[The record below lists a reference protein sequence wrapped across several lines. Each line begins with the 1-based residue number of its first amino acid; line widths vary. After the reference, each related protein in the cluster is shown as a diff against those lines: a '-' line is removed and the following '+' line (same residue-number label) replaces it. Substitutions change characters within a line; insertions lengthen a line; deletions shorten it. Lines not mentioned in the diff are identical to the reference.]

1 MRSNSQVGFKQW
13 VLPLTAVV
21 GGLVTYMSAKITRA
35 VGDVGVPS
43 FWLGLVVP
51 APSVGEGGLS
61 SKTATKL
68 GRPNY
73 GRNGRNAQ
81 IMGCDSRNWE
91 I

>member
-21 GGLVTYMSAKITRA
+21 GGLVTYMSAKITRS

-43 FWLGLVVP
+43 FWLGLVIP

-68 GRPNY
+68 GSKLLVQR
-73 GRNGRNAQ
+73 
-81 IMGCDSRNWE
+81 S
-91 I
+91 